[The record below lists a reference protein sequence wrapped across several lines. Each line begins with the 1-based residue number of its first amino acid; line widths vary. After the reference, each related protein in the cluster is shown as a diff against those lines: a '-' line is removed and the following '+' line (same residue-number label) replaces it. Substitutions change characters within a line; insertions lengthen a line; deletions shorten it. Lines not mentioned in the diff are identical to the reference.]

1 MRLEETAL
9 HEREIPPRPEQIST
23 RLWRVGGESW
33 NGTVNA
39 VSAEGDANV
48 YLLRGVGAHALI
60 DCATNAGRPQIETN
74 LRDVGV
80 QPAELSE
87 LLLTHSHWDHTQAAH
102 GWQSTYGL
110 RTHLNA
116 VGSEF
121 LGRGDHRLVGS
132 PLHGPE
138 YPFTPFTV
146 DHPVDDC
153 ETFRVA
159 GVSMTAHFL
168 PGHTPDSTL
177 YTFVLDGTLVGVCGD
192 IAFGRNELGTYSLGL
207 LSNLWQSDLD
217 LYVSSLRRLA
227 QTPIELLLPGHGAPV
242 AGRDAVRA
250 ATEATLV
257 IAERLAG
264 DRYVRR
270 STGT

>member
-1 MRLEETAL
+1 L
-9 HEREIPPRPEQIST
+9 PRPEQIGP
-23 RLWRVGGESW
+23 RLWRVGGETW
-33 NGTVNA
+33 NGTVTGM
-39 VSAEGDANV
+39 SAEGDANV
-48 YLLRGVGAHALI
+48 YLLRGAGAHALI
-60 DCATNAGRPQIETN
+60 DCATDAGRPQIESN
-74 LRDVGV
+74 LRDAGV
-80 QPAELSE
+80 EPAGLSE

-102 GWQSTYGL
+102 HWQATYGL

-116 VGSEF
+116 VGSAF

-138 YPFTPFTV
+138 YPFRPFTV
-146 DHPVDDC
+146 DHPVEDG
-153 ETFRVA
+153 ETFQIA
-159 GVSMTAHFL
+159 GVSMTACFL

-192 IAFGRNELGTYSLGL
+192 IAFGRNEVGTHSLGL

-227 QTPIELLLPGHGAPV
+227 QLPIELLLPGHGAPV
-242 AGRDAVRA
+242 AGRNAVRA
-250 ATEATLV
+250 ATEATLAV
-257 IAERLAG
+257 AERLAG
-264 DRYVRR
+264 DVDVRR

>member
-1 MRLEETAL
+1 M
-9 HEREIPPRPEQIST
+9 HERQTPPRPEQIST
-23 RLWRVGGESW
+23 RLWRVGGDTW

-39 VSAEGDANV
+39 VSADGDANV
-48 YLLRGVGAHALI
+48 YLLRGAGAHALI
-60 DCATNAGRPQIETN
+60 DCATIAGRPQIETN

-102 GWQSTYGL
+102 GWQVAYGL

-116 VGSEF
+116 VGSEL

-132 PLHGPE
+132 HLHGPE
-138 YPFTPFTV
+138 YPFMPFTV
-146 DHPVDDC
+146 HHPVADG
-153 ETFRVA
+153 EAFHVA
-159 GVSMTAHFL
+159 GVPMTARFL

-177 YTFVLDGTLVGVCGD
+177 YTFVLDGTVVGVCGD
-192 IAFGRNELGTYSLGL
+192 IAFGNNELRTYSLGL

-217 LYVSSLRRLA
+217 QYVRSLRRLA
-227 QTPIELLLPGHGAPV
+227 QTPIDLLLPGHGAPV
-242 AGRDAVRA
+242 AGRDAVRT
-250 ATEATLV
+250 ATKATLA

-264 DRYVRR
+264 DPDVRR
-270 STGT
+270 NTGM

>member
-1 MRLEETAL
+1 LLRLRETTL

-39 VSAEGDANV
+39 VSAEGDANA

-60 DCATNAGRPQIETN
+60 
-74 LRDVGV
+74 
-80 QPAELSE
+80 
-87 LLLTHSHWDHTQAAH
+87 HSHWDHTQAAH
-102 GWQSTYGL
+102 GWQATYGL

-138 YPFTPFTV
+138 YPFRPFTV
-146 DHPVDDC
+146 DHPVDDG

-159 GVSMTAHFL
+159 GVSMTARFL

-177 YTFVLDGTLVGVCGD
+177 YTLVLDG
-192 IAFGRNELGTYSLGL
+192 
-207 LSNLWQSDLD
+207 
-217 LYVSSLRRLA
+217 SSWA
-227 QTPIELLLPGHGAPV
+227 Y
-242 AGRDAVRA
+242 A
-250 ATEATLV
+250 ATLRSGATSW
-257 IAERLAG
+257 EPT
-264 DRYVRR
+264 R
-270 STGT
+270 SGCCRTCGNPTSTCT